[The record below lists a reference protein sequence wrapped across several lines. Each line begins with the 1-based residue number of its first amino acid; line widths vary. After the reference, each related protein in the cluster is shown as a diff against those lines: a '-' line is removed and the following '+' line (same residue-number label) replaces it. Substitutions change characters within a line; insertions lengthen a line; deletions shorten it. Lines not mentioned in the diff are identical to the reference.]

1 MHKLFVNIN
10 GDFYPCEKLNENI
23 KDTVINA
30 LCFQRKKTCYP
41 LSGEYSIV
49 KHYVIY
55 NSLYVDTLSGFLET
69 MKKNLN
75 NRYGYETDQIFISN
89 YALNYPASKLGQV
102 LTYLTCKT
110 SALLARVNGLDI
122 YNIYDCNSKK
132 NSINKL
138 ISTLQE
144 YAGISVI

>member
-1 MHKLFVNIN
+1 MQPERLLGVLKARIAADYHKLNVGMIL
-10 GDFYPCEKLNENI
+10 PCPFDK
-23 KDTVINA
+23 
-30 LCFQRKKTCYP
+30 FQ
-41 LSGEYSIV
+41 SVQHGSIV

-55 NSLYVDTLSGFLET
+55 NSLYVDTLPEFLET

-110 SALLARVNGLDI
+110 SALLARVNG
-122 YNIYDCNSKK
+122 YTRPAWMSATTVY
-132 NSINKL
+132 
-138 ISTLQE
+138 IS
-144 YAGISVI
+144 YASPF